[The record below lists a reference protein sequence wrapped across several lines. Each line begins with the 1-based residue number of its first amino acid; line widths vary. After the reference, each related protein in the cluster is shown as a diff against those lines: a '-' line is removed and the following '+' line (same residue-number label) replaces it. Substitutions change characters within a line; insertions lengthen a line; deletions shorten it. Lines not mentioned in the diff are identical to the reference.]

1 MNWTERWTPAPKVLS
16 HKELRN
22 YGFVMAAAFSIL
34 GGLFLWR
41 GRGWAVHLFWP
52 ALGFLLVGV
61 LQPRLLRQVHRW
73 WMRGAEAL
81 GGVVTRVILFLTFY
95 LLITP
100 FSVIKRIV
108 SGDTLGLRPDPKA
121 STYWVDV
128 DRSGP
133 AGRPNKPF

>member
-1 MNWTERWTPAPKVLS
+1 MNWTDRWEPAPRALS

-22 YGFVMAAAFSIL
+22 YGLVMAAALGIL

-41 GRGWAVHLFWP
+41 GRGWAIHFFWP
-52 ALGFLLVGV
+52 AIAFLLVGV
-61 LQPRLLRQVHRW
+61 LRPVLLRQVHRW

-81 GGVVTRVILFLTFY
+81 GGIVTRVILFLTFY
-95 LLITP
+95 LVITP
-100 FSVIKRIV
+100 FSVIKRIT

-128 DRSGP
+128 DVSGP
-133 AGRPNKPF
+133 AGRPDKPF